1 MPWTIEAIS
10 VMFSSKSPSV
20 FGLVSI
26 RLATSSVAFSRR
38 SSTSTPPRSLV
49 ATLTTS

>member
-1 MPWTIEAIS
+1 
-10 VMFSSKSPSV
+10 MFSSKSPSV

-26 RLATSSVAFSRR
+26 RQAICEGSSAIFARR
-38 SSTSTPPRSLV
+38 SSMSTPPRSFV